1 MKRSMVGGR
10 LLTGA
15 IHRRCLVLLPSL
27 SLAMVLPGIAMV
39 LLGIAMVLPGILP
52 RQPGIPRCSMGSSTP
67 ARCHPDVTKSVNK

>member
-39 LLGIAMVLPGILP
+39 LPGIAWYPSPASLVFPGVTWDPQP
-52 RQPGIPRCSMGSSTP
+52 R
-67 ARCHPDVTKSVNK
+67 PDVIWMSPRV

>member
-27 SLAMVLPGIAMV
+27 SLAMVLPGIAWYCH
-39 LLGIAMVLPGILP
+39 GIAWCPSPSSLVFPGVTWDPQP
-52 RQPGIPRCSMGSSTP
+52 R
-67 ARCHPDVTKSVNK
+67 PDVIRMSPRV

>member
-39 LLGIAMVLPGILP
+39 LPWYCHGIALYPSPASLVFPGVTWDPQP
-52 RQPGIPRCSMGSSTP
+52 R
-67 ARCHPDVTKSVNK
+67 PDVIRMSPRV